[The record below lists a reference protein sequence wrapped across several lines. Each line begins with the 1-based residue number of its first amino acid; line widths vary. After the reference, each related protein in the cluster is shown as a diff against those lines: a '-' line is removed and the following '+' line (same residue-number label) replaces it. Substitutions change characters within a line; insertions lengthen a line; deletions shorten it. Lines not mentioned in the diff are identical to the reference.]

1 MSFVLASFS
10 TLISPCQGTL
20 CLYFPKQSKL
30 IIIWFE
36 GLQTMNK
43 SEVEKER
50 ARLSYSIRHILIAMF
65 FLAIPLAFFSAY
77 WSRVNDTA
85 DERTIALSK
94 TSGFAMIYFIATA
107 ISMVL
112 AISVSVWWLFT
123 RRNYKTAI
131 LTVGLV
137 ALMSFMAAPLVRSK
151 ILEPVNGNPMA
162 EVHNNAASITAMA
175 VIRFFEKHG
184 RWPSNWNDLEEDITT
199 VLTEL
204 NTVHQKFSAN
214 PDPFAKAN
222 AADPYWGEEASQAIS
237 TRAPDLIRISLSSLP
252 TLVDV
257 NFAADPSELALQKWY
272 EFKGIIP
279 KKPSY
284 NLYRVEF
291 TKLISLLSK

>member
-1 MSFVLASFS
+1 
-10 TLISPCQGTL
+10 
-20 CLYFPKQSKL
+20 
-30 IIIWFE
+30 
-36 GLQTMNK
+36 
-43 SEVEKER
+43 
-50 ARLSYSIRHILIAMF
+50 MF
-65 FLAIPLAFFSAY
+65 FLAIPLALFSAY
-77 WSRVNDTA
+77 WTRVNDTI

-94 TSGFAMIYFIATA
+94 ASGLALTYFIATA
-107 ISMVL
+107 ISMAL
-112 AISVSVWWLFT
+112 AIAVSVWWLCT

-137 ALMSFMAAPLVRSK
+137 VLMSFIAAPLVRSK

-175 VIRFFEKHG
+175 IIRFFEKHG
-184 RWPSNWNDLEEDITT
+184 RWPSDWRDLEEDITT

-204 NTVHQKFSAN
+204 KTTHQKFSAN

-222 AADPYWGEEASQAIS
+222 SADPYWGEEASQAIS
-237 TRAPDLIRISLSSLP
+237 TRAPDLSGISLSSIP

-257 NFAADPSELALQKWY
+257 DFAADPSELALQNWY

-291 TKLISLLSK
+291 TKLISLLSE